1 MRWTYPILVLY
12 TLALFYLEYAYGQDY
27 LRYYVTDIDGEVLL
41 YGINTTV
48 STILLVLTAYNFY
61 LCFDALK
68 SEDSIKSYRVF
79 YLLQTL
85 IFLYLALD
93 ERFMLHERI
102 GYVLGIHDSFP
113 LLTIGLA
120 ELGVL
125 FYFREV
131 GVKGGKYAG
140 QLFLIGLLFT
150 AMVIIDA
157 FAPSKGLFRLAS
169 EDLLKLWAV
178 YFLFRY
184 SLSHYRSRPQPVGE

>member
-1 MRWTYPILVLY
+1 MRWTYPILIIY
-12 TLALFYLEYAYGQDY
+12 TLVLFYLEYAFGQDY
-27 LRYYVTDIDGEVLL
+27 LRHYVTDIDGEVLL

-68 SEDSIKSYRVF
+68 SEQTMKSYRTF
-79 YLLQTL
+79 YLLQAL

-102 GYVLGIHDSFP
+102 GYVLGVHDSIP
-113 LLTIGLA
+113 LLAVGLS

-125 FYFREV
+125 FYFREI
-131 GVKGGKYAG
+131 GHKGAKYARL
-140 QLFLIGLLFT
+140 LFLIGLLFGI
-150 AMVIIDA
+150 MVIIDT

-184 SLSHYRSRPQPVGE
+184 SLSHYRNRPYAPLE